1 MALLLSLFSDQEMK
15 GLGSSPI
22 PSSPVVSSLR
32 SEACSP
38 ATAPV
43 LNPCKDCSLHEWC
56 SDECPARPFPL
67 DAPWAYGTRFHNLGE
82 YINMLKHYGWE

>member
-15 GLGSSPI
+15 GVGSSPI

-38 ATAPV
+38 AAAPV
-43 LNPCKDCSLHEWC
+43 LNPCKGCSLRELC
-56 SDECPARPFPL
+56 SDECAAHSFPL

-82 YINMLKHYGWE
+82 YIDMLKHYGWA

>member
-15 GLGSSPI
+15 GLVSSPV

-38 ATAPV
+38 EAAPV
-43 LNPCKDCSLHEWC
+43 LNPCKGCSLREWC
-56 SDECPARPFPL
+56 SDECAAHSFPL

-82 YINMLKHYGWE
+82 YIDMLKHYGWA